1 MRPDL
6 MEILV
11 CPVCKGEL
19 TLSVEQTATDSHGR
33 EEVLRGE
40 LHCAACDH
48 RYRIDDGIPNL
59 LPPELAEAPG
69 SSRCSRT
76 IGLLLMAGAA
86 LQLLVFFAAA
96 SRRSYAALALP
107 VGAGLAAISA
117 LAFWI
122 GYTMAYAE
130 WDDDDPP
137 AGA

>member
-1 MRPDL
+1 MTG
-6 MEILV
+6 
-11 CPVCKGEL
+11 GE
-19 TLSVEQTATDSHGR
+19 R
-33 EEVLRGE
+33 
-40 LHCAACDH
+40 
-48 RYRIDDGIPNL
+48 
-59 LPPELAEAPG
+59 
-69 SSRCSRT
+69 SRT